1 MTQTGLYTCSPL
13 VSDRSS
19 LVATASP
26 YPGPDSMEA
35 ERAESCEVDKNR
47 EPLSKDLYVFEMLP
61 LEIDSSEE
69 DFLPC

>member
-1 MTQTGLYTCSPL
+1 M
-13 VSDRSS
+13 
-19 LVATASP
+19 ATASP

-61 LEIDSSEE
+61 LEIDSSED